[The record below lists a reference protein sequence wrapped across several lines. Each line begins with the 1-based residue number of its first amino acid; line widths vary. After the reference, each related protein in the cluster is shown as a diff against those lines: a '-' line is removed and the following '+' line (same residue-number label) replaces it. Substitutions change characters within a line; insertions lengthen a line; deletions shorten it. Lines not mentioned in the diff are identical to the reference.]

1 MKKILCMMV
10 AMLFI
15 ATLSMAQQNRG
26 RGGMRATPEERAKR
40 SVEMLDKQLTLT
52 QTQKDSIYQFSLNEA
67 KEQQALFQGSKDGDD
82 RKEGFEKMRALR
94 EKTQQKIKGVLTEE
108 QQKAYDS
115 LMEQRQ
121 KQMRERRGGGRNS

>member
-26 RGGMRATPEERAKR
+26 RGMRATPEERAKR
-40 SVEMLDKQLTLT
+40 SVEMLNKQLTLT
-52 QTQKDSIYQFSLNEA
+52 QTQKDSVYQFSLNEA
-67 KEQQALFQGSKDGDD
+67 KEQQALFQASKDGD

-108 QQKAYDS
+108 QQKAYES
-115 LMEQRQ
+115 LLQQRQ
-121 KQMRERRGGGRNS
+121 KQMRERRGGGRNSQ